1 MRVGW
6 LIGCAVVA
14 AAGCAQ
20 GPYVPPLEIG
30 GEPYAAQWTAPPGRA
45 ELLLV
50 LEPGYARR
58 CSHLRGTAQR
68 LAAQGALV
76 LCVDAP
82 MAGGNPLLA
91 DALAGWLAGDPRG
104 PEGRPLPRRIVVGG
118 LSAGA
123 AFAVRLGARLDERVP
138 ERLAGALLFDPVPV
152 PGFTDDLRRVAR
164 QRAVWA
170 LLAEPHACNAMGAAV
185 PALRAANVESVAA
198 GPGSTHLDAEGDDGD
213 AIGRLACGE
222 PDARAVESLR
232 AKAAAWTGAVVASG
246 RTPSPP

>member
-1 MRVGW
+1 M
-6 LIGCAVVA
+6 VVA

-20 GPYVPPLEIG
+20 GPYAPPLEIG
-30 GEPYAAQWTAPPGRA
+30 GEPYAVHWTAPPGRA

-76 LCVDAP
+76 VCVDAP

-104 PEGRPLPRRIVVGG
+104 PEGQPLPRRIVVGG

-123 AFAVRLGARLDERVP
+123 AFAVRLGARLDERAP
-138 ERLAGALLFDPVPV
+138 ERLAGALLFDPVPAAR
-152 PGFTDDLRRVAR
+152 FADDLQRVAPR
-164 QRAVWA
+164 RPV
-170 LLAEPHACNAMGAAV
+170 LGLIAEPHACNAMGAAV
-185 PALRAANVESVAA
+185 PALRAANVEVIAM

-213 AIGRLACGE
+213 AIGRLACGV
-222 PDARAVESLR
+222 PQPAPVEALR
-232 AKAAAWTGAVVASG
+232 ARAAAWLDAVI
-246 RTPSPP
+246 RRR